1 MTDVRLASQPDPT
14 SGLHQFDSPAFHQA
28 MSAGAP
34 NAVLKA
40 VLECMNKSPQRSDA
54 WFQARR
60 SVVIT
65 GSRLS
70 GLLFLETPQQLIEWR
85 QELLGLRP
93 RQPFDALAMARIEF
107 GRKYEDL
114 ATVATT
120 KVMASSGYKVDIF
133 EAGFTRH
140 PVSGLTGASPD
151 GVVLWKAENNRP
163 ANCTPSGV
171 MNFELKCS
179 TKATGAHTSV
189 PYYYLGQL
197 MFEMRHLSAAS
208 GHPVRQT
215 LFSSWSVKNHKVKT
229 FNPDLALNT
238 ITNPHSDLYCDQI
251 WLVQFSDA
259 LWDQLWMAVVE
270 VILLDTSDPH
280 EVARLVDRLGRLRE
294 ACTKF
299 SATPSVCTALHPR
312 GGWPAWGVPDDIQL
326 PGTT

>member
-1 MTDVRLASQPDPT
+1 MTDVPPPSAT
-14 SGLHQFDSPAFHQA
+14 SGLHEFDSPAFLQA
-28 MSAGAP
+28 MCAGAP

-40 VLECMNKSPQRSDA
+40 VLECMNKAPQRSDA
-54 WFQARR
+54 WFQSRR

-70 GLLFLETPQQLIEWR
+70 GLLFLDTAQELLEWR

-120 KVMASSGYKVDIF
+120 KVLAAAGMHIDIY

-140 PVSGLTGASPD
+140 PVTNLTGASPD
-151 GVVLWKAENNRP
+151 GVVLWRSENNRP
-163 ANCTPSGV
+163 QNTSPSGV

-208 GHPVRQT
+208 GQDVCQT
-215 LFSSWSVKNHKVKT
+215 VFSSWSVRNHKV
-229 FNPDLALNT
+229 
-238 ITNPHSDLYCDQI
+238 
-251 WLVQFSDA
+251 WLVQFSTA

-280 EVARLVDRLGRLRE
+280 EVARLVDRLGRLRA
-294 ACTKF
+294 ACEKF
-299 SATPSVCTALHPR
+299 SATPSLCTPLHPR

-326 PGTT
+326 PGAT

>member
-1 MTDVRLASQPDPT
+1 MGASLTNNNTVRARNPMTDVRLASQPDPT

-70 GLLFLETPQQLIEWR
+70 GLLFLDNAQELTEWR

-93 RQPFDALAMARIEF
+93 RQPFDALALARIEF

-120 KVMASSGYKVDIF
+120 KVMASAGMNIDIY

-140 PVSGLTGASPD
+140 PVNNLTGASPD
-151 GVVLWKAENNRP
+151 GVVLWRKENNRP
-163 ANCTPSGV
+163 AQCLPSGV

-189 PYYYLGQL
+189 PDYYLGQL
-197 MFEMRHLSAAS
+197 MFEMRPPRAPDPFFQLE
-208 GHPVRQT
+208 RQESQGT
-215 LFSSWSVKNHKVKT
+215 
-229 FNPDLALNT
+229 DL
-238 ITNPHSDLYCDQI
+238 
-251 WLVQFSDA
+251 
-259 LWDQLWMAVVE
+259 
-270 VILLDTSDPH
+270 
-280 EVARLVDRLGRLRE
+280 
-294 ACTKF
+294 
-299 SATPSVCTALHPR
+299 
-312 GGWPAWGVPDDIQL
+312 
-326 PGTT
+326 